1 MNNEYTYDHVGL
13 VDYFSR
19 GKFQP
24 NKFHLGDAEVNS
36 PLSHSQPVL
45 WRQFSAKT
53 HTCEETSIRV
63 NFRFSQAWISSAHS
77 ILAAAR
83 GNSTTASAETDILSR
98 ENLVCSLEFI
108 IRSRENFICSL
119 ELWLLTLCGREFW
132 HCVGGNQSRTGSSL
146 IGPVLTAVYQT
157 PLSSYI
163 CLCMVKTDI

>member
-1 MNNEYTYDHVGL
+1 MVC
-13 VDYFSR
+13 
-19 GKFQP
+19 
-24 NKFHLGDAEVNS
+24 VNII
-36 PLSHSQPVL
+36 LICI

-119 ELWLLTLCGREFW
+119 ESMTFGSVWAVLAVCGREPKEDGLFSDW
-132 HCVGGNQSRTGSSL
+132 SWFDSRRVIFT
-146 IGPVLTAVYQT
+146 TTVYQT